1 MFVRWVVRKHKNA
14 DIANVTFHDAYLMES
29 FRNEDGNP
37 RQRTVTY
44 LGNIRQIDEQFPT
57 IERELFLLRAENILA
72 TTPEV
77 SPADAKQAMQQ
88 LQETVQPLDA
98 DEVMVGFQNTLRW
111 YTTWWRDNK
120 QLPVTTSLRKQ
131 IESVVETL
139 NQLLREE

>member
-1 MFVRWVVRKHKNA
+1 MVRKHKNA

-111 YTTWWRDNK
+111 YTTWWRENK
-120 QLPVTTSLRKQ
+120 KLPVTPSLRKQ

>member
-29 FRNEDGNP
+29 FRNEDGKP

-77 SPADAKQAMQQ
+77 SPTDAKQAIRQ
-88 LQETVQPLDA
+88 LQERVQPLDA

-111 YTTWWRDNK
+111 YTTWWRENGK
-120 QLPVTTSLRKQ
+120 TPVNATLRTQ

>member
-14 DIANVTFHDAYLMES
+14 EIANVTFHDAYLMES

-77 SPADAKQAMQQ
+77 SPADAKQAITQ
-88 LQETVQPLDA
+88 LQERVKPLDA

-111 YTTWWRDNK
+111 YTTWWRENDK
-120 QLPVTTSLRKQ
+120 MPLTATLRKQ
-131 IESVVETL
+131 IASITETL
-139 NQLLREE
+139 NQLLQEE

>member
-14 DIANVTFHDAYLMES
+14 EIANVTFHDAYLMES

-44 LGNIRQIDEQFPT
+44 LGNIRQIDAQFPT

-77 SPADAKQAMQQ
+77 SPADAKQAIAQ
-88 LQETVQPLDA
+88 LQERVQPLDA

-111 YTTWWRDNK
+111 YTTWWRENGK
-120 QLPVTTSLRKQ
+120 LPATATLRQQ
-131 IESVVETL
+131 IESITETL
-139 NQLLREE
+139 NQLLQEE

>member
-29 FRNEDGNP
+29 FRNEDGKP

-77 SPADAKQAMQQ
+77 SPTDAKQAIRQ
-88 LQETVQPLDA
+88 LQERVQPLDA

-111 YTTWWRDNK
+111 YTTWWRENGK
-120 QLPVTTSLRKQ
+120 TPVNATLRKQ